1 MKESQGAEEQVLC
14 SWAMGSFWLLH
25 FLTLCSSFSLIRMIK
40 IALFVASKW
49 CANYSWTTNI
59 SSALSKAVQ
68 RMGARGTVALFHP
81 RFHHVQFGI
90 SSLLAE
96 FLWQPAYGAVVP
108 HNPSAARAAWQSC
121 CCYGCQT
128 HCLCPL
134 ASGCFKNLSGCRPTA
149 GLFTGARK
157 LTSRGSLVFT
167 NGSVTSN
174 SLKQRDPVEGELQ
187 RQGEHG
193 QGHVCN
199 MSAVTGLKQTYQ
211 SCSCL
216 IITPVL
222 QLRIYPHHKVQ

>member
-1 MKESQGAEEQVLC
+1 MLTTAERQTSLLPFLRLCRGWELGAQWHYFIHLFI
-14 SWAMGSFWLLH
+14 M
-25 FLTLCSSFSLIRMIK
+25 FSL
-40 IALFVASKW
+40 
-49 CANYSWTTNI
+49 
-59 SSALSKAVQ
+59 
-68 RMGARGTVALFHP
+68 GFHP
-81 RFHHVQFGI
+81 
-90 SSLLAE
+90 SLQS
-96 FLWQPAYGAVVP
+96 FCGSQHIYGAVVP